1 MSRSL
6 TPVVVVVAAAGPL
19 GCHRAAV
26 PGSTVEARRQ
36 GDATIIEDDV
46 LRHAGG
52 SILNILPGY
61 VAGMQ
66 VRHNSGC
73 PEITLRGKKSLVN
86 SNDPVVYVDGTRS
99 GNTCVLDSLVP
110 SDVVIPQS
118 VNKGIPVVQT
128 APKSSVA
135 KAIHELA
142 DLFITSEAR
151 GRRR

>member
-6 TPVVVVVAAAGPL
+6 TPVVVVVAAAAVL
-19 GCHRAAV
+19 GCHRSAV

-36 GDATIIEDDV
+36 GDATIIEEDV

-52 SILNILPGY
+52 SILNILPSY

-110 SDVVIPQS
+110 SDVQRVEVYPM
-118 VNKGIPVVQT
+118 GITQRPGY
-128 APKSSVA
+128 
-135 KAIHELA
+135 
-142 DLFITSEAR
+142 R
-151 GRRR
+151 GNPNGLILVFMKTTDGA